1 MKVKLIEKPWGKE
14 EWIEVNDRYV
24 MKKITLLKG
33 HKTSLQKHLKKHE
46 TNYFIEGHGKQII
59 DGEEKDIGPGMYVV
73 IPPNTVHRMVAT
85 ETLIFLEASTP
96 ELDDLIRIEDD
107 YKRVKE

>member
-1 MKVKLIEKPWGKE
+1 MKIVEKPWGKE
-14 EWIEVNDRYV
+14 EWLEVNDRYV
-24 MKKITLLKG
+24 MKLITLKAG

-46 TNYFIEGHGKQII
+46 TNYVIEGHGKQII
-59 DGEEKDIGPGMYVV
+59 DGKEKNIGPGMYVV
-73 IPPNTVHRMVAT
+73 IPPNTVHRLIADENMV
-85 ETLIFLEASTP
+85 FLEASTP